1 MREKNKA
8 IIEAIKNEL
17 SKHSGDTD
25 VEILVKFINHG
36 NVEHGVL
43 KYWMNFSGNWMG
55 MMGSM
60 FDFDFF
66 STREVIGFIE
76 LDNVIDAMY
85 KNELEFKTE

>member
-17 SKHSGDTD
+17 SKYDGSTP

-36 NVEHGVL
+36 RIEHGVL
-43 KYWMNFSGNWMG
+43 NYFTNMSGDWLG
-55 MMGSM
+55 TMGSM

-66 STREVIGFIE
+66 ATREVIGFANME
-76 LDNVIDAMY
+76 AVIDVMY
-85 KNELEFKTE
+85 KNDVEFKTE

>member
-17 SKHSGDTD
+17 SKHDGSTH

-36 NVEHGVL
+36 RIEHGVL
-43 KYWMNFSGNWMG
+43 NYFTNMSGDWLG
-55 MMGSM
+55 TMGSM

-66 STREVIGFIE
+66 HTREVIGFVK
-76 LDNVIDAMY
+76 LDNVIDVMY
-85 KNELEFKTE
+85 KNGVEFKTE

>member
-17 SKHSGDTD
+17 SKCDGSTH

-36 NVEHGVL
+36 RIEHGVL
-43 KYWMNFSGNWMG
+43 NYFTNASGDWLGTMG
-55 MMGSM
+55 NM

-66 STREVIGFIE
+66 STREVIGFV
-76 LDNVIDAMY
+76 NIDAVTDVMY
-85 KNELEFKTE
+85 KNGLEFKTE

>member
-17 SKHSGDTD
+17 SKCDGSIP

-36 NVEHGVL
+36 KVEHGVL
-43 KYWMNFSGNWMG
+43 KYWMNLSGDWMG
-55 MMGSM
+55 VMGSI

-66 STREVIGFIE
+66 SVREVIGFI
-76 LDNVIDAMY
+76 NMDAVTDTMY
-85 KNELEFKTE
+85 KNGLEFKTE

>member
-1 MREKNKA
+1 MEEKNKA

-17 SKHSGDTD
+17 LKHTGSTE

-36 NVEHGVL
+36 KVEHGVL
-43 KYWMNFSGNWMG
+43 KYWMNLSGNWMG
-55 MMGSM
+55 VMGSM

-66 STREVIGFIE
+66 SVREVIGFIK

-85 KNELEFKTE
+85 NNGLEFKTK

>member
-17 SKHSGDTD
+17 SKCDGSTP

-36 NVEHGVL
+36 KVEHGVL
-43 KYWMNFSGNWMG
+43 KYWMNLSGDWLG
-55 MMGSM
+55 TMGSM

-66 STREVIGFIE
+66 SAREVIGFVKF
-76 LDNVIDAMY
+76 DNVIDAMY
-85 KNELEFKTE
+85 KNGLEFKTE

>member
-1 MREKNKA
+1 MKEKNKA

-17 SKHSGDTD
+17 LKHTGSTE

-36 NVEHGVL
+36 KVEHGVL
-43 KYWMNFSGNWMG
+43 KYWMNLSGNWMG
-55 MMGSM
+55 VMGSM

-66 STREVIGFIE
+66 SVREVIGFIK

-85 KNELEFKTE
+85 NNGLEFKTK

>member
-1 MREKNKA
+1 MKEKNKA

-17 SKHSGDTD
+17 LKHNGDTE

-36 NVEHGVL
+36 KVEHGVL
-43 KYWMNFSGNWMG
+43 KYWMNLSGDWIG
-55 MMGSM
+55 VMGSM

-66 STREVIGFIE
+66 NVREVIGFIK

-85 KNELEFKTE
+85 TNGLEFKTE

>member
-1 MREKNKA
+1 MKEKNKA

-17 SKHSGDTD
+17 SKHTEDTD

-36 NVEHGVL
+36 KVEHGVL
-43 KYWMNFSGNWMG
+43 KYWINSLGNWMG
-55 MMGSM
+55 VIGSM

-66 STREVIGFIE
+66 DVREVIGFIK

-85 KNELEFKTE
+85 KSGLEFKTE